1 MHAGRWIRIAHR
13 ASAALLALFLAAHLV
28 NHVVALRGVAA
39 HLAFMDG
46 ARLVYRSPALEPLLL
61 AAALV
66 QIVTGVEQVRAG
78 WGTRRGFW
86 QKTQVASGL
95 YLAFFLANHTF
106 WVLVARVG
114 YGLDSNFYLA
124 ATFLTI
130 WPLPFLFA
138 PYYAMG
144 VFALFA
150 HLACAAHFRIH
161 GRMGDRVGR
170 AFVVCGAVLAAVI
183 VAAFMGA
190 FYDIHLPPAYR
201 ARWSS
206 RSCRGARDAG

>member
-1 MHAGRWIRIAHR
+1 M
-13 ASAALLALFLAAHLV
+13 
-28 NHVVALRGVAA
+28 RG
-39 HLAFMDG
+39 
-46 ARLVYRSPALEPLLL
+46 
-61 AAALV
+61 
-66 QIVTGVEQVRAG
+66 G

-86 QKTQVASGL
+86 QRTQVVSGL

-130 WPLPFLFA
+130 WPLPLLFA

-150 HLACAAHFRIH
+150 HLACAARFRIH
-161 GRMGDRVGR
+161 GRTGDRVRR
-170 AFVVCGAVLAAVI
+170 AFAICGAVLAGVI

-201 ARWSS
+201 ALVEPFL
-206 RSCRGARDAG
+206 

>member
-13 ASAALLALFLAAHLV
+13 ASAAVLALFLAAHLV
-28 NHVVALRGVAA
+28 NHVAALWGVAA
-39 HLAFMDG
+39 HLAFMDA

-78 WGTRRGFW
+78 WGTRRAFW
-86 QKTQVASGL
+86 RRTQVVSGL

-106 WVLVARVG
+106 WILVARVG

-161 GRMGDRVGR
+161 GRTGDRVGR
-170 AFVVCGAVLAAVI
+170 AFVVCGAVLAGVI

-201 ARWSS
+201 ALVEPFL
-206 RSCRGARDAG
+206 

>member
-1 MHAGRWIRIAHR
+1 MHARRSIRIAHR
-13 ASAALLALFLAAHLV
+13 VSAGLLAVFLAVHLL
-28 NHVVALRGVAA
+28 NHVMALWGVAA

-46 ARLVYRSPALEPLLL
+46 ARLVYRSPALEPMLL
-61 AAALV
+61 AAVLV

-86 QKTQVASGL
+86 QRTQAVSGL

-114 YGLDSNFYLA
+114 YGLDSNFYLV

-138 PYYAMG
+138 PYYALG

-150 HLACAAHFRIH
+150 HLACAAHFRIR
-161 GRMGDRVGR
+161 GRAGDRVGQ
-170 AFVVCGAVLAAVI
+170 ALVACGAVLAGVI
-183 VAAFMGA
+183 VAAFMAA

-201 ARWSS
+201 ALV
-206 RSCRGARDAG
+206 GPFL

>member
-1 MHAGRWIRIAHR
+1 MHARRWIRITHR
-13 ASAALLALFLAAHLV
+13 VSAILLTVFLAAHLL
-28 NHVVALRGVAA
+28 NHVLALRGVAA
-39 HLAFMDG
+39 HLAFMDA
-46 ARLVYRSPALEPLLL
+46 ARLVYRAPVLEAVLL

-78 WGTRRGFW
+78 RGTRRGFW
-86 QKTQVASGL
+86 QRTQAASGL

-106 WVLVARVG
+106 WVLVARFG

-124 ATFLTI
+124 AAFLTI

-138 PYYAMG
+138 PYYALG

-150 HLACAAHFRIH
+150 HLACAVHFRIE
-161 GRMGDRVGR
+161 GRTGDRVGQ
-170 AFVVCGAVLAAVI
+170 AFVACGAVLAGVI

-201 ARWSS
+201 ALVEPFL
-206 RSCRGARDAG
+206 

>member
-1 MHAGRWIRIAHR
+1 MHARRWIRIAHR
-13 ASAALLALFLAAHLV
+13 VSAVLLAVFLAAHLL
-28 NHVVALRGVAA
+28 NHVVALWGIAA
-39 HLAFMDG
+39 HLAFMEG
-46 ARLVYRSPALEPLLL
+46 ARLVYRSPALEPMLL
-61 AAALV
+61 AAVLV

-86 QKTQVASGL
+86 QRTQAVSGL

-124 ATFLTI
+124 AAFLTI
-130 WPLPFLFA
+130 WPLPLLFA
-138 PYYAMG
+138 PYYALG

-150 HLACAAHFRIH
+150 HLACAAHFRIE
-161 GRMGDRVGR
+161 GRAGDRVGQ
-170 AFVVCGAVLAAVI
+170 AFVACGAVLAGVI

-201 ARWSS
+201 ALVEPFL
-206 RSCRGARDAG
+206 